1 MPEPLDPKALQRR
14 LATLQSEHP
23 ELDPL
28 AALVLLAIR
37 HSGAAGDSG
46 VSTALVSRR
55 LGLEHALVRRAAA
68 ELESDGWV
76 TATPVGGASPA
87 LRLILA
93 TSC

>member
-1 MPEPLDPKALQRR
+1 MPEPLDPEALQRR
-14 LATLQSEHP
+14 LATLQAEHP

-37 HSGAAGDSG
+37 HSSVAGDSG

-93 TSC
+93 TTC